1 MNEKKN
7 SGLANIINSIA
18 HQLNLSKYASASIE
32 LPEAQHYFLCLID
45 GLSDNLF
52 LENEPN
58 LSFLK
63 NSDEHKTVVSG
74 FPSTTAVSL
83 TSLATGLDSIE
94 HGMVGSA
101 FCHNQ
106 QYFSPLRWGYLSKQ
120 DSSLQQV
127 ETDILIPK
135 GTWGEMHKE
144 GIQINAFLPLAIA
157 NSEYT
162 KNVFSNAKIHSYED
176 STLLINKISQIVKT
190 TNKTFSYIYFGNLD
204 YIGHIQGAGSKEW
217 KDELFSLESIIKNI
231 SRVIPKKSVLMVT
244 SDHGMINIE
253 NKNMTDFSQMTD
265 LKKETYL
272 ICGDIRARHIY
283 LKSEHKEEIN
293 LAKWNNYLGE
303 NFNIYSRKMAID
315 NQMFGTHINPNF
327 SHRLGDLIIVSKNKY
342 GLVDTSSLYDQY
354 QTSWIGHHGA
364 ISDDEQRIP
373 LLIWG

>member
-1 MNEKKN
+1 MNAKKN

-18 HQLNLSKYASASIE
+18 HQFNLSKYASAPIE

-58 LSFLK
+58 LNFLK
-63 NSDEHKTVVSG
+63 TSDEHKTVVSG
-74 FPSTTAVSL
+74 FPSTTAASL

-94 HGMVGSA
+94 HGIVGSA
-101 FCHNQ
+101 FCHDKK
-106 QYFSPLRWGYLSKQ
+106 YFSPLRWSYLSKE
-120 DSSLQQV
+120 DPSLPRA

-135 GTWGEMHKE
+135 GTWGEMYKE
-144 GIQINAFLPLAIA
+144 GIQINAFLPLVIA

-162 KNVFSNAKIHSYED
+162 KNVFSNAQIHSYED
-176 STLLINKISQIVKT
+176 STLLINKISQTVKT
-190 TNKTFSYIYFGNLD
+190 THKTFSYIYFGNLD

-231 SRVIPKKSVLMVT
+231 SRVIPKNSVLIVT

-283 LKSEHKEEIN
+283 LKSEYKKEIN
-293 LAKWNNYLGE
+293 LAKWHNCLGE
-303 NFNIYSRKMAID
+303 NFNIYSRNMAIN
-315 NQMFGTHINPNF
+315 NQIFGSHINPTF
-327 SHRLGDLIIVSKNKY
+327 SERLGDLIIVSKNQY
-342 GLVDTSSLYDQY
+342 GLIDTSSLYDQY